1 MHLKSKDALEDASS
15 DDVAE
20 EASYID
26 GAVADVSV
34 AEMDAIT
41 SSDRLKLF
49 ESSAVAALMQNK

>member
-1 MHLKSKDALEDASS
+1 MHLERKDALEDASS

-26 GAVADVSV
+26 GA
-34 AEMDAIT
+34 EIDAIT

-49 ESSAVAALMQNK
+49 

>member
-1 MHLKSKDALEDASS
+1 MMHLKTRDAHLKSKDALEDASS

-26 GAVADVSV
+26 GAVADVSG
-34 AEMDAIT
+34 AEIDAIT

-49 ESSAVAALMQNK
+49 